1 VDAVAGK
8 VLLADDPHQPAVGDE
23 GRRIVEAALEPQRE
37 AEGHDDPAGVRHDLG
52 EHVQGHPLH
61 AGREKRVLAAV
72 ARDAHLRQAEDRDPR
87 GPRGGDR
94 CQDAVAVA
102 VPIER
107 RLIERRPGD
116 ADDVHG

>member
-1 VDAVAGK
+1 VDAVARE
-8 VLLADDPHQPAVGDE
+8 VLLADDPRQPAVSHQ
-23 GRRIVEAALEPQRE
+23 GRRVVETALEPQRE
-37 AEGHDDPAGVRHDLG
+37 PEGHDDPAGVRHDLG

-61 AGREKRVLAAV
+61 AGREKRILAAV
-72 ARDAHLRQAEDRDPR
+72 AGDAHLRQAEDRDPR
-87 GPRGGDR
+87 GPRRGDR
-94 CQDAVAVA
+94 LQDAVTVA